1 MVFLFAFIL
10 ILVIIYFSKIQV
22 KIINLKFSS
31 IMPRHLNKDYK
42 IAIRWYILSKIPIMK
57 FNINKT
63 KMEKIKIK
71 EKIRNIDFKILEEQG
86 KIDVK
91 KLKTLKEL
99 KMKIKS
105 VNLNLEIGTENAAL
119 TSILVPVISTVIA
132 IVLRK
137 KVRKYENQIFII
149 NSVYLNQNLLNIS
162 LSGIFE
168 IKINHII
175 NMIYILN
182 KKEGVNKYERTSNRR
197 TYDYSYE

>member
-22 KIINLKFSS
+22 QIINLKFSS

-91 KLKTLKEL
+91 KLKTLK
-99 KMKIKS
+99 
-105 VNLNLEIGTENAAL
+105 AAL

-197 TYDYSYE
+197 SYDYSYE

>member
-1 MVFLFAFIL
+1 
-10 ILVIIYFSKIQV
+10 
-22 KIINLKFSS
+22 
-31 IMPRHLNKDYK
+31 MPRHLNKDYK

-149 NSVYLNQNLLNIS
+149 NPAYLNQNLLNIS

-197 TYDYSYE
+197 SYDYSYE

>member
-1 MVFLFAFIL
+1 
-10 ILVIIYFSKIQV
+10 
-22 KIINLKFSS
+22 
-31 IMPRHLNKDYK
+31 MPRHLNKDYK

-71 EKIRNIDFKILEEQG
+71 EKIRNIYFKILEEQG

-197 TYDYSYE
+197 SYDYSYE

>member
-22 KIINLKFSS
+22 QIINLKFSS
-31 IMPRHLNKDYK
+31 IMPGHLNKDYK

-71 EKIRNIDFKILEEQG
+71 EKIKNINFKILEEQG
-86 KIDVK
+86 KIYVK

-149 NSVYLNQNLLNIS
+149 NPAYLNQNLLNIS

-197 TYDYSYE
+197 SYDYSYE

>member
-22 KIINLKFSS
+22 QIINLKFSS

-149 NSVYLNQNLLNIS
+149 NPAYLNQNLLNIS

-197 TYDYSYE
+197 SYDYSYE

>member
-197 TYDYSYE
+197 SYDYSYE

>member
-22 KIINLKFSS
+22 QIINLKFSS

-57 FNINKT
+57 FNIHKT

-197 TYDYSYE
+197 SYDYSYE

>member
-1 MVFLFAFIL
+1 
-10 ILVIIYFSKIQV
+10 
-22 KIINLKFSS
+22 
-31 IMPRHLNKDYK
+31 MPRQLNKDYK

-149 NSVYLNQNLLNIS
+149 NPAYLNQNLLNIS

-197 TYDYSYE
+197 SYDYSYE

>member
-22 KIINLKFSS
+22 QIINLKFSS

-197 TYDYSYE
+197 SYDYSYE